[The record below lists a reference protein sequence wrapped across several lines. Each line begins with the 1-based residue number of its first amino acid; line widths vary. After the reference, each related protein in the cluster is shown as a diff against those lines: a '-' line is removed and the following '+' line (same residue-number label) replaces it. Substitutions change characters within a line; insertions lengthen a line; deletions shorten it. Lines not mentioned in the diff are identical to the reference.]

1 MRVIIAGSRTITS
14 EIDVIKAVEA
24 SGWHKEITQV
34 ICGGADGA
42 DRLGK
47 DFAEANGIPIRMFT
61 PNWDKYGKKAGVLRN
76 VQMANHAD
84 ALIAVWDGKSKGT
97 KHMIEIALIKGL
109 KLFVKTIT
117 PRVVA
122 ESVPAFDSEY
132 IEGRSSEQR

>member
-1 MRVIIAGSRTITS
+1 MKVIIAGSRTITS
-14 EIDVIKAVEA
+14 EVDVLKAIHE
-24 SGWHKEITQV
+24 SGWLMQITQV
-34 ICGGADGA
+34 VCGGADGA

-61 PNWDKYGKKAGVLRN
+61 ADWDKYGKKAGVLRN

-84 ALIAVWDGKSKGT
+84 ALIAIWDGKSKGT

-122 ESVPAFDSEY
+122 ESVPAFGSEY
-132 IEGRSSEQR
+132 TASQSSERR